1 MIMYLTKSDEKRDNR
16 DMKQT
21 NNEKHKKKKKKEN
34 LNIETLWRSTINTR
48 KQETL
53 FQLSK
58 TLSTHLFIY

>member
-1 MIMYLTKSDEKRDNR
+1 
-16 DMKQT
+16 MKQT
-21 NNEKHKKKKKKEN
+21 NNGKHKSQTKKEN